1 MKKILM
7 TFLMIAIIN
16 NVFASAILDREMA
29 SGTSGTIKAKVS
41 AQISSDSNGRNFV
54 GVSAGKPNPD
64 ITGED
69 WGILGDYREFAG
81 NVKNPYSNILS
92 LSTSFNNNDN
102 SIKGYYPSGDDNPR
116 VYVWFYSESSNYK
129 LKAEISKLN
138 CSVYS
143 AGLDWEVKFIPQNKK
158 APNSVTIST
167 KEQSLM
173 PLIEDTKTFDNKFDS
188 TDLEYWTVEINT
200 VPLPPDVPGNAS
212 FSGEVKFTI
221 EV

>member
-16 NVFASAILDREMA
+16 NVFASAIIDREMA

-41 AQISSDSNGRNFV
+41 AQISPDSNGRNFV
-54 GVSAGKPNPD
+54 GISNGEPNP
-64 ITGED
+64 IINGEVVLWWD
-69 WGILGDYREFAG
+69 NREFSG
-81 NVKNPYSNILS
+81 SVENPYSNILS

-102 SIKGYYPSGDDNPR
+102 SIKGYYPSDDDNPQ
-116 VYVWFYSESSNYK
+116 VYVWFYSDSSNYK

-143 AGLDWEVKFIPQNKK
+143 AGLDWEVKFIPQNEK
-158 APNSVTIST
+158 ALKPVTIST

-173 PLIEDTKTFDNKFDS
+173 PLIEDKKTFNNKFDS